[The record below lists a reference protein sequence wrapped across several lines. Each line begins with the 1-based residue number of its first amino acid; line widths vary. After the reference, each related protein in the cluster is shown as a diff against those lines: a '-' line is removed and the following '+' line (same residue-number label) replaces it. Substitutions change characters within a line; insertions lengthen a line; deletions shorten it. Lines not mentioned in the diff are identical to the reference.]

1 MKKEP
6 NRSVDSKISAGD
18 GAPEAVPSRHR
29 EYRSLHVSIEGQ
41 VATVRLHPQSYLM
54 SLKPPADI
62 HQELGPALNDLRTDH
77 RVRIV
82 IITGAED
89 GEFMVARPTS
99 DYAEPK
105 LKNMLNDPA
114 GAWRTFMGILQCH
127 QVMAEIEKPII
138 AKVNGDA
145 IGFGQSIVF
154 ASDLV
159 VAWQD
164 AKICDVHLAMGEA
177 TTRTGKRVGPP
188 FGMVPGDGA
197 GSLLPLLLPLPIA
210 KQYLW
215 LSEEW
220 TAADF
225 AKHGLINQV
234 VPQDGLDE
242 AVSVLAKSLLK
253 RSAFAL
259 AWSKRL
265 MNRHI
270 VDQLNR
276 TLDASVAYEM
286 VNLLQVE
293 RLGYVDPEKLD

>member
-1 MKKEP
+1 MTKEAKSTGRAP
-6 NRSVDSKISAGD
+6 DAGSD
-18 GAPEAVPSRHR
+18 GGDQSFPHR
-29 EYRSLHVSIEGQ
+29 EYRSLKVSIEGP
-41 VATVRLHPQSYLM
+41 VATVRLHTQNYLM

-62 HQELGPALNDLRTDH
+62 HQELGPALNDLRIDH

-89 GEFMVARPTS
+89 GEFMVARPTG
-99 DYAEPK
+99 DYADPK
-105 LKNMLNDPA
+105 LKNMLNNPT
-114 GAWRTFMGILQCH
+114 GAWRTFMGILQVH
-127 QVMAEIEKPII
+127 QVMSEMEKPII
-138 AKVNGDA
+138 ARINGDA

-154 ASDLV
+154 ASDL
-159 VAWQD
+159 AIARED
-164 AKICDVHLAMGEA
+164 AKLCDVHLAMGNA
-177 TTRTGKRVGPP
+177 TLSSGKRVGPP
-188 FGMVPGDGA
+188 FGTVPGDGA

-225 AKHGLINQV
+225 AKYGLINQA
-234 VPQDGLDE
+234 VPMAELDRT
-242 AVSVLAKSLLK
+242 VSALVESLLS
-253 RSAFAL
+253 RSSYAL

-270 VDQLNR
+270 VEQLNR

-293 RLGYVDPEKLD
+293 RLGYVDPKKLD